1 MATAGSLNEQ
11 DAIDLLLT
19 YVFDL
24 LAQTEA
30 QQRSITRTRVR
41 LQSYAV
47 HVKHAG
53 FRGSER
59 RECFEVVAGT
69 VRELSEAIANQGR
82 LVADMSRMVK
92 ALQGKRT

>member
-1 MATAGSLNEQ
+1 MATAGDINEQ
-11 DAIDLLLT
+11 DAVDLLLT
-19 YVFDL
+19 YAFDL

-41 LQSYAV
+41 LQSYSV

-53 FRGSER
+53 FHGSER

-69 VRELSEAIANQGR
+69 VRELADALTNQGR
-82 LVADMSRMVK
+82 LVADMSRMVTV
-92 ALQGKRT
+92 LQGRKT